1 VNNSNASTSRFC
13 SNKCKSRWRRRS
25 GLDDVERICEYCG
38 KAFKVNKYK
47 PTKYCSSL
55 CASRAITGSKRSLL

>member
-1 VNNSNASTSRFC
+1 MQIRVDFAVINA
-13 SNKCKSRWRRRS
+13 KAGGDVPP

-38 KAFKVNKYK
+38 KVFKTNKYK

-55 CASRAITGSKRSLL
+55 CVNRAVTGSKRTLL